1 MARATAW
8 ARALLLAACVTA
20 RVAWEPQTTLRGV
33 PAIAAPAEVAVDAA
47 PRSGD
52 DDGLS
57 GDDWAA
63 AFLDS
68 RFVRLLQAADD
79 DLVETQSKRV
89 LGVGYGVFFLTFFF
103 ICTCMFCCIGGL
115 HTRPAYANIVG
126 FTVFFIVVLVL
137 FCADVT
143 PRYKPRESQQ
153 LKVYNAQYVGVIT
166 VFTFMLLGTTLG
178 TIAFLCYDVCQ
189 PIQAVSIEDPSPSER
204 RRTYFGASK
213 IQNR

>member
-1 MARATAW
+1 MSRAW

-20 RVAWEPQTTLRGV
+20 RVDWEPQYALRGV
-33 PAIAAPAEVAVDAA
+33 PASPPPSEVAIDAA
-47 PRSGD
+47 PRSDD
-52 DDGLS
+52 DDGLA
-57 GDDWAA
+57 GDDWATVA
-63 AFLDS
+63 TRDFA
-68 RFVRLLQAADD
+68 RLLQSTDD

-103 ICTCMFCCIGGL
+103 ICTCMMCCYAQTGL
-115 HTRPAYANIVG
+115 WVRPAYANFLG
-126 FTVFFIVVLVL
+126 FVVFSIVVLVL
-137 FCADVT
+137 FCANVT

-213 IQNR
+213 IQNRP